1 MWDSFMGIVVE
12 AVYENGVLRPLEK
25 LELREGER
33 VRVRIERGIVE
44 IAREYR
50 RRGISLSTEEIERF
64 LAERR

>member
-1 MWDSFMGIVVE
+1 MGIVVE

-33 VRVRIERGIVE
+33 VRVRIERSIIE

-50 RRGISLSTEEIERF
+50 RRGVSLSTEEIERF

>member
-1 MWDSFMGIVVE
+1 MAIVVE

-33 VRVRIERGIVE
+33 VRVRIERSVVE

-50 RRGISLSTEEIERF
+50 RHGVSLSTEEIGRF